1 MARSHRVVLAGVSL
15 ALALTAS
22 ACQQG
27 PDAATKAK
35 IDQLTK
41 ASTERDQLLAD
52 VVLQNDRMMSQI
64 SAALAH
70 VRIPKGRVKASGESP
85 VGAASRDSVVQEIGY
100 VTARVNEAERKLKES
115 EEHIASLTT
124 LSDSLRQTLEATVAS
139 YDSVISDEK
148 ATLAAMTVRIDSLT
162 TANGALTDTTNML
175 KKQNNTVYYIVGT
188 RDEPDSPWDS
198 PRGGRQPVPA
208 HFSPR
213 WGARSSPA
221 RALDPKDFTA
231 INKREVMEIPL
242 SSDRTYKIA
251 SLQDIEGL
259 ASPVPDNRVIGT
271 LRIGNPDKFWAKLE
285 VLDPRSGLTEPGP
298 PSSAGRSGP
307 WFSAPPTAPVRADR
321 SASRRPSRAARAS
334 RCR

>member
-1 MARSHRVVLAGVSL
+1 MARSHHVVLASVSL

-52 VVLQNDRMMSQI
+52 VAQNDRMMSQI

-70 VRIPKGRVKASGESP
+70 VHIPKGRVKASGESAI
-85 VGAASRDSVVQEIGY
+85 GASRDSVVQEIGY
-100 VTARVNEAERKLKES
+100 VTARVNEAEHKLKES
-115 EEHIASLTT
+115 EERIASLTT

-188 RDEPDSPWDS
+188 RDNLIR
-198 PRGGRQPVPA
+198 RGILREEGGSRFPFIFAKVGSTLVP
-208 HFSPR
+208 
-213 WGARSSPA
+213 G

-242 SSDRTYKIA
+242 SSGTYRIA
-251 SLQDIEGL
+251 SLQDVEGL
-259 ASPVPDNRVIGT
+259 AAPVPDNRVSGS
-271 LRIGNPDKFWAKLE
+271 LRIENPDKFWA
-285 VLDPRSGLTEPGP
+285 
-298 PSSAGRSGP
+298 SSRFLILVQG
-307 WFSAPPTAPVRADR
+307 
-321 SASRRPSRAARAS
+321 
-334 RCR
+334 